1 MPRAR
6 RRRAPARAYPE
17 AGVAVKAIIL
27 LTRRDGDTP
36 EDFRRWWLE
45 EHAPLARRL
54 PGLRRL
60 VFNLVEGDAPYDG
73 VSELWFDSREAFD
86 AAYASEIGQQVA
98 ADSLAHVGG
107 RVRLVVDEHAQ
118 VG

>member
-1 MPRAR
+1 M
-6 RRRAPARAYPE
+6 
-17 AGVAVKAIIL
+17 KAIIL

-36 EDFRRWWLE
+36 EEFRRWWLG
-45 EHAPLARRL
+45 EHAPLARQL

-60 VFNLVEGDAPYDG
+60 VFNLADGDAGYDG
-73 VSELWFDSREAFD
+73 VSELWFDSQDAFE
-86 AAYASEIGQQVA
+86 AAYMSEIGQRVA

-107 RVRLVVDEHAQ
+107 RVRLFVEEHPQ

>member
-1 MPRAR
+1 M
-6 RRRAPARAYPE
+6 
-17 AGVAVKAIIL
+17 KAIIL
-27 LTRRDGDTP
+27 LTRREGDTP

-54 PGLRRL
+54 PGLQKL
-60 VFNLVEGDAPYDG
+60 VFNLADGDAPYDG
-73 VSELWFDSREAFD
+73 VSELWFDSQAACD

-107 RVRLVVDEHAQ
+107 RVRLVVVEHPQ
-118 VG
+118 LG